1 MQNYCD
7 IVFLSN
13 KIANQNGFLLVFWMA
28 FLDCI
33 ITCTLWNIDHD
44 VEFSS
49 REKVATIFVR
59 VAWTRNRRRFFSH
72 AGQQMGSRASW
83 LKTRQFRTWLESG
96 SSSDSLKCRPR
107 LTRAWGHNAWA
118 VRQAGSAG
126 EHPSQFERLRGWAA
140 RAQRPS
146 LRTSLNH

>member
-59 VAWTRNRRRFFSH
+59 VA
-72 AGQQMGSRASW
+72 
-83 LKTRQFRTWLESG
+83 
-96 SSSDSLKCRPR
+96 
-107 LTRAWGHNAWA
+107 
-118 VRQAGSAG
+118 
-126 EHPSQFERLRGWAA
+126 
-140 RAQRPS
+140 
-146 LRTSLNH
+146 